1 MIDEIE
7 SFTDISTNA
16 KTKEEYLSK
25 GCQARIRGYLSK
37 ARTQLFATKLDSILA
52 KEYNDDKEDVI
63 STPTSIDNPYTKP
76 KRKTLTSLKNRG
88 INLNERDDNLEVETL
103 DEENWDEIDATLLR
117 NYRSEFKSIAMLN

>member
-52 KEYNDDKEDVI
+52 KEYNDDKEDVKC
-63 STPTSIDNPYTKP
+63 TTTSIDSLYTKP

-88 INLNERDDNLEVETL
+88 INLNEHDHNLEVETL

-117 NYRSEFKSIAMLN
+117 NYRSEFKSIAM